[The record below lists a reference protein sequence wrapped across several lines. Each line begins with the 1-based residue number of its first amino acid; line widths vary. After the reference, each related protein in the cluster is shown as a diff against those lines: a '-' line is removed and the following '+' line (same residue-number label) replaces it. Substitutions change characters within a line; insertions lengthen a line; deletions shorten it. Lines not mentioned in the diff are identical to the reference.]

1 MKILLVA
8 HVFYP
13 QLWPELATC
22 IRNVAEPKDVV
33 ITYVDEAAVVE
44 ARRDFQNARFVLC
57 ENRGYDIWPFLKVL
71 QQTDLS
77 AYDLVVKLHTK
88 RDIDF
93 GFDFRFNGYHFNGSA
108 WRNRLLSFCR
118 TDAAW
123 RRTRSRFNDPN
134 VGMVAD
140 HHLIVGRDDVRYDH
154 ARRAYDAALSE
165 VATLGGG
172 QVAAGRGRFVAGTMF
187 AVRTEALAFLQKR
200 GFRSEMF
207 PPSEHVRPD
216 DCQYAHV
223 VERMLGLAVCAC
235 GLRIV
240 SADGILKRIWSR
252 LTCR

>member
-1 MKILLVA
+1 MKVLVVA

-13 QLWPELATC
+13 RLWPELAVC
-22 IRNVAEPKDVV
+22 IRNVTEPKDIV
-33 ITYVDEAAVVE
+33 ITYVDETSVAE
-44 ARRDFQNARFVLC
+44 ARRDFPNARFVLC
-57 ENRGYDIWPFLKVL
+57 ENRGYDVWPFLKVL
-71 QQTDLS
+71 QQTGLS

-93 GFDFRFNGYHFNGSA
+93 GFDFRFNGYHFNGQV
-108 WRNRLLSFCR
+108 WRDRLLSFCR

-123 RRTRSRFNDPN
+123 RRTRSRFDDPG

-140 HHLIVGRDDVRYDH
+140 HHLIVGRGDVHYDH
-154 ARRAYDAALSE
+154 ARRAYDAALGE
-165 VATLGGG
+165 VAALGGMR
-172 QVAAGRGRFVAGTMF
+172 VDAGCGRFVAGTMF
-187 AVRTEALAFLQKR
+187 AVRPEILVFLLKR
-200 GFRSEMF
+200 GFGLDMF

-240 SADGILKRIWSR
+240 PADGFIKRMWSF
-252 LTCR
+252 LTRQ